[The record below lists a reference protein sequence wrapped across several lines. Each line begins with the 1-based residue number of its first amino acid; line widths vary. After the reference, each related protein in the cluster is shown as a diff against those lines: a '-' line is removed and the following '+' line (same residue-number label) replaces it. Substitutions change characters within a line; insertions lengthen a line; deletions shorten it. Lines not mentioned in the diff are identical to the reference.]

1 MSHGLQ
7 VGAANGAL
15 LFNSLSHA
23 GGMLID
29 ILSVPVANP
38 SGYKDYTQ
46 SYLSG
51 RTLVII
57 QDQGGAHEFAA
68 TSNGATPRV
77 TWEPSASFGLT
88 PFNTGTRVLVFAK

>member
-7 VGAANGAL
+7 VWAADSRL
-15 LFNSLSHA
+15 MFDSLAHA

-29 ILSVPVANP
+29 ILTVPVSSP

-46 SYLSG
+46 PYLSG

-57 QDQGGAHEFAA
+57 QDQMGGHEFAA

-77 TWEPSASFGLT
+77 TWAPSGGFGFGPPT
-88 PFNTGTRVLVFAK
+88 NGTRVLVFAK